1 MTEKKDGWLDPKMV
15 SSSYPRGENNVQYWV
30 YKDSRR
36 HSWNSIQVPGDKN
49 DLEVQKLI
57 GNKYGNVC
65 FAGLRNV
72 LTKDHDRMQ
81 YKVVKGSFKPILT
94 PEEEKSWIKIA
105 RSNGLLPKYVVNKV
119 AKTGIMVI
127 DLKQK
132 VMSPSLL
139 YIYLS
144 TLRNLREDKSFV
156 RAMVYMVEEMNVD
169 FWPAFVIASTVCME
183 SSGHH
188 IMNICR
194 QYCSTPDVNKINNIF
209 FKDIRG
215 LYKFIQDPMKYDK
228 RKVYDFTTFNCYK
241 IINSICSNIDIKLT
255 AAEAQSPIVY
265 EAVRAETDDEAIA
278 LLKGLGK

>member
-15 SSSYPRGENNVQYWV
+15 SGSYPRGANNVQYWV
-30 YKDSRR
+30 YKDARR

-49 DLEVQKLI
+49 DPEVQKLI
-57 GNKYGNVC
+57 GKKHEHVC
-65 FAGLRNV
+65 FAGLKNV

-81 YKVVKGSFKPILT
+81 YKVVKGPFKPLLT

-119 AKTGIMVI
+119 SETGMMVI

-169 FWPAFVIASTVCME
+169 FWPAFVIASVICME

-188 IMNICR
+188 IMNISR
-194 QYCSTPDVNKINNIF
+194 QYCSTPDVNEINNIPF
-209 FKDIRG
+209 RNMRG
-215 LYKFIQDPMKYDK
+215 LYKLMQDPMKYDS
-228 RKVYDFTTFNCYK
+228 RKIYEFTVFNCYGV
-241 IINSICSNIDIKLT
+241 ISSICKIERKLT
-255 AAEAQSPIVY
+255 ATEAQSPIVY
-265 EAVRAETDDEAIA
+265 EAIRAETDDEAIA